1 MIQADYLPCHCS
13 WSWVPI
19 GERTQPAHPLQS
31 VEPAHPA
38 RSGQLCLE
46 AAIKPDIFLY
56 RLASIA
62 VLAGLLLLNGCAS
75 GTPKAGGRGVATPP
89 VQTAAF
95 SVNRPGELPGELKI
109 KLREHRGYM
118 FAPARI
124 NGREAGL
131 FMFDT
136 GSNLTVISTG
146 VAGRLGLEVV
156 GNSHAV
162 GVGGTQAFDYRGF
175 TRLEFGGVEV
185 SGNRAAAISLHP
197 MSNGIGIS
205 VSGLIG
211 IRELGGLPF
220 TLDYSDHTLTVYR
233 RDGFT
238 PPPGVRPQRAR
249 FDFAGLPVVEAR
261 IGNGHQVW
269 LILDSGADNE
279 LTLPRKCLELWPDIT
294 AAPGSG
300 SGHSAGVG
308 GAVASTYTWIS
319 SINVFGLDLKDMP
332 AQFEQAPEAFNRQP
346 RPVGRIGGAFLKNFR
361 LTMDPQRNLIWAE
374 WLPGRQPE

>member
-1 MIQADYLPCHCS
+1 MPD
-13 WSWVPI
+13 
-19 GERTQPAHPLQS
+19 QP
-31 VEPAHPA
+31 
-38 RSGQLCLE
+38 RRE
-46 AAIKPDIFLY
+46 AAINAI
-56 RLASIA
+56 RQRHRQVSAA
-62 VLAGLLLLNGCAS
+62 VLAGLMLLGGCAA
-75 GTPKAGGRGVATPP
+75 GTAKHDSQHVSTP
-89 VQTAAF
+89 QIRTASF
-95 SVNRPGELPGELKI
+95 SVNRPDELPDQLTI
-109 KLREHRGYM
+109 KLREHRGYL

-146 VAGRLGLEVV
+146 VAGRLGLGVV

-175 TRLEFGGVEV
+175 HRLEFGGLEV
-185 SGNRAAAISLHP
+185 SGDRAAAISLHP

-211 IRELGGLPF
+211 IRELAGLPF
-220 TLDYSDHTLTVYR
+220 TLDYADHTLTVYR
-233 RDGFT
+233 RDMFT
-238 PPPGVRPQRAR
+238 PPPGVKPQRAR
-249 FDFAGLPVVEAR
+249 FDFAGLPVVEAH
-261 IGNGHQVW
+261 IGDGHPVW

-279 LTLPRKCLELWPDIT
+279 LTLPRKCLELWPEIT

-308 GAVASTYTWIS
+308 GAVASTYTWIR

-332 AQFEQAPEAFNRQP
+332 AQFEQAPESFTRQT

-374 WLPGRQPE
+374 WLPVEKP

>member
-1 MIQADYLPCHCS
+1 M
-13 WSWVPI
+13 
-19 GERTQPAHPLQS
+19 
-31 VEPAHPA
+31 
-38 RSGQLCLE
+38 
-46 AAIKPDIFLY
+46 
-56 RLASIA
+56 
-62 VLAGLLLLNGCAS
+62 LAGLLLLSGCAA
-75 GTPKAGGRGVATPP
+75 GTARHENHRVATPP
-89 VQTAAF
+89 AKTAAF
-95 SVNRPGELPGELKI
+95 SVNRPDELPDQLTI
-109 KLREHRGYM
+109 TLREHRGYL

-124 NGREAGL
+124 NGREAGM

-175 TRLEFGGVEV
+175 NRLEFGGLEV

-197 MSNGIGIS
+197 MSNGIGTS

-220 TLDYSDHTLTVYR
+220 TLDYSNHTLTVYR
-233 RDGFT
+233 RDKFA
-238 PPPGVRPQRAR
+238 PPPGVKPQRAR
-249 FDFAGLPVVEAR
+249 FDFAGLPVVEATV
-261 IGNGHQVW
+261 GNGHPVW

-300 SGHSAGVG
+300 AGHSAGVG
-308 GAVASTYTWIS
+308 GAVASTYTWIR

-332 AQFEQAPEAFNRQP
+332 AQFEQAPEAFTRQT

-374 WLPGRQPE
+374 WLPGEKAE